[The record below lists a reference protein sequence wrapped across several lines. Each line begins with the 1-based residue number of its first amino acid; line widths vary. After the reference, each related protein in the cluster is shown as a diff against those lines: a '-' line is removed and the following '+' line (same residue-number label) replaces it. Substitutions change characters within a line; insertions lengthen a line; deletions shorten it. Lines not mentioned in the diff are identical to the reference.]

1 MLRIGARAR
10 AVYPWAGINV
20 IRTATVSSAGG
31 VSVRWVG
38 GLVLGLLLA
47 LSPVW
52 ALSPELAGRIAAGDS
67 DERLTA
73 LSEAVIAAD
82 PGLPGLL
89 QALLADEVKVSDGK
103 AYIVRDGKAVDAA
116 TGTAATLPE
125 GAEDVV
131 NNNRMRREL
140 ESAQAALRLF
150 SPDRAE
156 RAKAIAELKDQADEG
171 KLVLIEKAEAQETD
185 ADIKAALAQLRAA
198 ILIASPDKT
207 KRLDAAKLLGWQ
219 RAAGHALA
227 AAGTPGPHRRD
238 RPRGARRVG
247 RVAGHRAGPAGLGR
261 APGRAVHRRQ
271 PGQHPAAGG
280 AGAGHHLRADG
291 RHQHGAW

>member
-1 MLRIGARAR
+1 MLRIGARAW

-20 IRTATVSSAGG
+20 IRTTTVGSAGG

-67 DERLTA
+67 DERLKA

-89 QALLADEVKVSDGK
+89 QALLADEVKVAGGK
-103 AYIVRDGKAVDAA
+103 AFIVRDGKAVDAA
-116 TGTAATLPE
+116 TGAAATLPE

-150 SPDRAE
+150 SPDRSQ
-156 RAKAIAELKDQADEG
+156 RAKAIAELKDQADEEQAG
-171 KLVLIEKAEAQETD
+171 ADRQGREAQRPTPSM
-185 ADIKAALAQLRAA
+185 KAALAVLRAA
-198 ILIASPDKT
+198 MLIASP
-207 KRLDAAKLLGWQ
+207 RQGQAAGRREAAGRQ
-219 RAAGHALA
+219 RAS
-227 AAGTPGPHRRD
+227 RRRARCCSSAW
-238 RPRGARRVG
+238 RPPARPMPRC
-247 RVAGHRAGPAGLGR
+247 
-261 APGRAVHRRQ
+261 APR
-271 PGQHPAAGG
+271 
-280 AGAGHHLRADG
+280 
-291 RHQHGAW
+291 